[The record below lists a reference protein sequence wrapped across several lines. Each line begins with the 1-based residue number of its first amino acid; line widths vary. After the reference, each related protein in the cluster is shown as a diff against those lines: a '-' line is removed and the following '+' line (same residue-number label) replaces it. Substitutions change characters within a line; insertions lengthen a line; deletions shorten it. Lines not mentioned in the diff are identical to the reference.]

1 MQYTG
6 RGSNITRF
14 LIVTACFVI
23 IIAGMRHASSIL
35 VPFLLSLFIAKI
47 CTPFLFWMQRK
58 RIPKVLAVLVIFVAI
73 VGIGWLLLIFVSSSL
88 NGFSK
93 ALPAYQKG
101 LAAKT
106 AGLVS
111 WLQGH
116 GVEVSSQIVLDYFN
130 PQKAMNM
137 VAATLAGLRSV
148 LTNFFLILLA
158 VLFIL
163 LEASGFPQKLR
174 AALDNPDESLARI
187 SKITESVNRYLLM
200 KTLFSLLTGILI
212 WIWLLILGVD
222 FPLLWGLL
230 AFLLNFVPT
239 IGSLIAAIPAILLA
253 LIQLGASSALI
264 TCLGYLVVN
273 VSIGSIIEPK
283 LVGHGLGLSTL
294 VVFLSL
300 IFWGWVLGPV
310 GMLLSVPLTMTVKIA
325 LESDEETHW
334 IGILL
339 GSGPPGH
346 AESVG
351 GKNKE
356 SRILNTET

>member
-1 MQYTG
+1 MEDIG
-6 RGSNITRF
+6 KGSKVTRF
-14 LIVTACFVI
+14 LLTTACFVI
-23 IIAGMRHASSIL
+23 IIAGMRFASSIL

-47 CTPFLFWMQRK
+47 CTPFLFWMQGK
-58 RIPKVLAVLVIFVAI
+58 RIPKVLAVVAIIVAI
-73 VGIGWLLLIFVSSSL
+73 VGIGWLLLVFVSSSL
-88 NGFSK
+88 NGFSE
-93 ALPAYQKG
+93 ALPTYQKG

-106 AGLVS
+106 ADLVF

-116 GVEVSSQIVLDYFN
+116 GVEIPSQLVLDYVD

-137 VAATLAGLRSV
+137 VAVTLNALRSV
-148 LTNFFLILLA
+148 LANFFLIMLT

-187 SKITESVNRYLLM
+187 SKITESVNRYLLI

-230 AFLLNFVPT
+230 AFLLNFIPN
-239 IGSLIAAIPAILLA
+239 IGSLLAAIPAVLLA
-253 LIQLGASSALI
+253 LIQLGGSSALF

-273 VSIGSIIEPK
+273 VSIGSIMEPK
-283 LVGHGLGLSTL
+283 VMGHGLGLSTL

-300 IFWGWVLGPV
+300 IFWGWILGPV

-325 LESDEETHW
+325 LESDEESRW
-334 IGILL
+334 LGIML
-339 GSGPPGH
+339 GSGPPADH
-346 AESVG
+346 AEPPAASPR
-351 GKNKE
+351 K
-356 SRILNTET
+356 

>member
-1 MQYTG
+1 MKDIG
-6 RGSNITRF
+6 KGSNVTRF
-14 LIVTACFVI
+14 LVTTACFVI
-23 IIAGMRHASSIL
+23 IIAGMRFASSIL

-47 CTPFLFWMQRK
+47 CTPFLFWMQGK

-73 VGIGWLLLIFVSSSL
+73 VGIGWLLLVFVSSSL

-93 ALPAYQKG
+93 ALPAYQKA

-106 AGLVS
+106 ASLVF
-111 WLQGH
+111 WLQNH
-116 GVEVSSQIVLDYFN
+116 GVEISSQLVLDYFN

-137 VAATLAGLRSV
+137 VAVTLSGLRAV
-148 LTNFFLILLA
+148 LTNFLLIMLT

-174 AALDNPDESLARI
+174 AALDNPDESLTRI

-222 FPLLWGLL
+222 YPLLWGLL

-239 IGSLIAAIPAILLA
+239 IGSLLAAIPAVLLA
-253 LIQLGASSALI
+253 LIQLGGSSALF
-264 TCLGYLVVN
+264 TCLGYVVVN
-273 VSIGSIIEPK
+273 VSIGSIMEPR
-283 LVGHGLGLSTL
+283 LMGHGLGLSTL

-310 GMLLSVPLTMTVKIA
+310 GMLLSVPLTVTVKIA
-325 LESDEETHW
+325 LESDEESRW
-334 IGILL
+334 LGIML
-339 GSGPPGH
+339 GSGPPDH
-346 AESVG
+346 AGPPAASPP
-351 GKNKE
+351 K
-356 SRILNTET
+356 